1 MRTRE
6 RRFEE
11 LWALMRDNPRR
22 AVNRI
27 LELEA
32 ENASLRRERDDAL
45 RAAWAVRDLATHPI
59 SDADVEAAVAE
70 AKRVR
75 QEIDHA

>member
-1 MRTRE
+1 MRERE

-11 LWALMRDNPRR
+11 LWAQMRDNPRR

-32 ENASLRRERDDAL
+32 EIASLRRERDEAL
-45 RAAWAVRDLATHPI
+45 K
-59 SDADVEAAVAE
+59 VAE

-75 QEIDHA
+75 EKVEATD